1 MCGFSFFFNTHS
13 NISKQDLR
21 KFKSISRTELQRRGP
36 DNFESALICFD
47 KLLMCHA
54 RLSIQ
59 DLSSS
64 ANQPMVSK
72 SGRSRI
78 IFNGEIYNHNYLRK
92 EFFEE
97 KFEWRTTSDTETLVE
112 LIEVIGIEQALS
124 VCDGMFAICLY
135 DGKNKTISLA
145 RDKFG
150 EKPLYYLTNNGY
162 FSGGSKLTV
171 LTMLSKMKIDNDA
184 LSQYFQTGFISSP
197 KTIYDDINKVE
208 PGQVITFST
217 DKNIIISKRT
227 YFDLPKRFLTASRAD
242 KFEVDKLDDVLRRK
256 FKNAAIADVEVGVF
270 QSGGIDSSL
279 VSEMSRRLGLP
290 LKYSFT
296 IGFASKELDE
306 TAIAN
311 MIAERAQR
319 KQIITKFT
327 DQDIIERLGDV
338 TLAFDEPLA
347 DPSVVPMMELSR
359 NASQK
364 VKVAFG
370 GDGGDELF
378 LGYNRHRAFRKNGFY
393 ERTVAFPFIH
403 RVGVNLINILLKNHF
418 FEKMINSKS
427 ELKHKIKKLAKMLT
441 DLSDEE
447 KYWSVISSDMPD
459 LSTTIVSGRFTGY
472 LPKLPKILSECSSS
486 QKIQFLDL
494 RHYLADYVLQKVDR
508 SSMYYSL
515 EVRAPLLSE
524 ELLQYSLAL
533 DEDQLTDGRQSKK
546 PLLSILTKLKTFP
559 NVHKIYR
566 KKKGF
571 TPPLEEWIRAI
582 LRQKKDKYLEEQ
594 FLRDQGLFEPQSLN
608 RVVDDFEKYGAYRDF
623 IWRYIIFQNW
633 YEHHAK

>member
-1 MCGFSFFFNTHS
+1 MCGFSFFFNTRG
-13 NISKQDLR
+13 NISKQELQE
-21 KFKSISRTELQRRGP
+21 FKSISRTELRRRGP
-36 DNFESALICFD
+36 DNFESVLTFCD

-72 SGRSRI
+72 SGTSRI
-78 IFNGEIYNHNYLRK
+78 IFNGEIYNHNELRK

-97 KFEWRTTSDTETLVE
+97 KFEWRTSSDTETLVE
-112 LIEVIGIEQALS
+112 LIELIGIEQALS
-124 VCDGMFAICLY
+124 VCDGMFSICLH
-135 DGKNKTISLA
+135 DAMNETISLA

-150 EKPLYYLTNNGY
+150 EKPLYYLDSNGY
-162 FSGGSKLTV
+162 FAGGSKLAV
-171 LTMLSKMKIDNDA
+171 LTRLSKMQIDNDA

-197 KTIYDDINKVE
+197 KTIYDDIYKVE

-217 DKNIIISKRT
+217 DKSIIISKRT
-227 YFDLPKRFLTASRAD
+227 YFDLQKKFLTAARVN
-242 KFEVDKLDDVLRRK
+242 KFDVDKLDNVLRRK
-256 FKNAAIADVEVGVF
+256 FKNAAIADVKVGVF

-279 VSEMSRRLGLP
+279 VSEMSRRLRLP
-290 LKYSFT
+290 LEYSFT

-306 TAIAN
+306 TAIAST
-311 MIAERAQR
+311 IAKRAQR
-319 KQIITKFT
+319 KQIITNFT
-327 DQDIIERLGDV
+327 DQDIIERLSDV

-347 DPSVVPMMELSR
+347 DPSVVPMMALSHS
-359 NASQK
+359 ASQK

-378 LGYNRHRAFRKNGFY
+378 FGYNRHRAFRKNGFY
-393 ERTVAFPFIH
+393 ARTVTFPFIH
-403 RVGVNLINILLKNHF
+403 RVGVNLINRLLKNYF
-418 FEKMINSKS
+418 VVKLIGSKS
-427 ELKHKIKKLAKMLT
+427 ELKHKIKKLVKMLT
-441 DLSDEE
+441 DFSDEE
-447 KYWSVISSDMPD
+447 KYWSIISSDMPD

-472 LPKLPKILSECSSS
+472 LPKLPESLSELSSS

-494 RHYLADYVLQKVDR
+494 RYFLADYVLQKVDR

-524 ELLQYSLAL
+524 ELLQYSLDL
-533 DEDQLTDGRQSKK
+533 DEDQFMDGRQSKK
-546 PLLSILTKLKTFP
+546 PLLAILAKLQTFE

-571 TPPLEEWIRAI
+571 TPPLEAWIRAI
-582 LRQKKDKYLEEQ
+582 LRQKKDKYLDEK

-608 RVVDDFEKYGAYRDF
+608 RVLDDFERYGSYRDF

-633 YEHHAK
+633 YMHHAK